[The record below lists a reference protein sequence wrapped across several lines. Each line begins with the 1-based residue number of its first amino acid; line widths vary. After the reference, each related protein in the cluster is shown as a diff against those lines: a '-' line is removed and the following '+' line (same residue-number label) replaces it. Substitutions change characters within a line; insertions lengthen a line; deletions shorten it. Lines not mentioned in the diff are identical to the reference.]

1 LEQSSF
7 DWNEVR
13 VTTTMELIEWMAG
26 VVDARQAAINLKRF
40 LHSVFESQYSFELD
54 TLKKQNLGKA
64 QADLAKFTGASPF
77 AISYVTQHALSGHA
91 LPLRSSAYDVLYIVG
106 ILDQKERAAKTAS
119 RIERAIPKKSGVEF
133 GALLHQ
139 LAIDLAAAPF
149 STRVRSILLEV
160 NPDAKDRLPK
170 RPGKKPPVPPP
181 TPEEKPA
188 KKLTTP
194 AAPAKSAK
202 PAKAEP
208 AKAVSRPV
216 ARKAATKKGKPVPKK
231 VGTGKAAGKNKPA
244 KKPPAR
250 KKSPGPARVQHR
262 RIF

>member
-1 LEQSSF
+1 
-7 DWNEVR
+7 
-13 VTTTMELIEWMAG
+13 M
-26 VVDARQAAINLKRF
+26 
-40 LHSVFESQYSFELD
+40 
-54 TLKKQNLGKA
+54 
-64 QADLAKFTGASPF
+64 
-77 AISYVTQHALSGHA
+77 
-91 LPLRSSAYDVLYIVG
+91 RSSAYDALYIVG
-106 ILDQKERAAKTAS
+106 ILDQKERAAKAAS

-160 NPDAKDRLPK
+160 NPDAKDRFPK
-170 RPGKKPPVPPP
+170 RPGKKPAVVLPAR
-181 TPEEKPA
+181 EEKPA
-188 KKLTTP
+188 KKPAP

-202 PAKAEP
+202 PAK
-208 AKAVSRPV
+208 VVTRPV
-216 ARKAATKKGKPVPKK
+216 SRKAANKKGKPVPKK

-250 KKSPGPARVQHR
+250 KKSPGPARFQHR